1 MRLLGLLL
9 FLTSAQ
15 AGSSH
20 TKGPAG
26 LLQPEGAALVDLW
39 RQAHP
44 SQPSSGNRTV
54 RNTTVGSSLVAN
66 ATAQQSGVPLAAQ
79 KGLSKLSEQE
89 GDGDLGNRWK
99 MAGIALGWGLLSAF
113 SLVLGAGLAMF
124 VELDRKTLAMMMA
137 FGGGALVEA
146 LSIELFGHLKHE
158 QLDLDIPYV
167 LWIGLIAALVGG
179 LAYYGID
186 RLLNSQGAFVRSA
199 AHVNAALEELKHLEE
214 LVEEACED
222 AYDLVVH
229 PNGDGQKEP
238 AETSAAENAAPDTP
252 RSTAS
257 ASAPKKHSS
266 KRSTSRRGS
275 LSRGST
281 IQSLGWVHTTQAPK
295 HLPSEIRDE
304 SSQQSLDQRL
314 SIAAGS
320 SKQEE
325 AANKE
330 QKDEEAAAIKG
341 EEEEE
346 VVLLPGLPGVAESS
360 RRKSSSGSSGSR
372 RKSVAAERRSSLM
385 ETHHSIEI
393 EHSKSAA
400 MSIWLGI
407 LLDGIAESL
416 VLGLMANEATEAR
429 EPGLMYAFVISVF
442 VANFPE
448 ALSSA
453 GTMKRVGMTPLT
465 IMMMWGL
472 IFVITGIGAAAG
484 SLLFPPGDDENH
496 TPKHIQAALEG
507 VCGGAM
513 LTAISNTVF
522 PEAFEGGG
530 SAVGLAS
537 LAGFVTALAVG
548 GLTGESSEVALL
560 FGLPRA

>member
-1 MRLLGLLL
+1 MALPGLLL
-9 FLTSAQ
+9 LSAS
-15 AGSSH
+15 AHSR
-20 TKGPAG
+20 GPAG

-39 RQAHP
+39 KQAN
-44 SQPSSGNRTV
+44 SAVPSSAGRVVAGQQNATRDSGV
-54 RNTTVGSSLVAN
+54 VAN
-66 ATAQQSGVPLAAQ
+66 ATTQQLGVLPTQRKNLT
-79 KGLSKLSEQE
+79 KLSEQE
-89 GDGDLGNRWK
+89 GEGELGDRWR
-99 MAGIALGWGLLSAF
+99 MAGIALGWGLLSAV

-124 VELDRKTLAMMMA
+124 VELDRKTLSMMMA
-137 FGGGALVEA
+137 FGGGALIEA

-158 QLDLDIPYV
+158 QLDEGIPNV
-167 LWIGLIAALVGG
+167 LWIGLVAALVGG
-179 LAYYGID
+179 LAYYAID

-199 AHVNAALEELKHLEE
+199 AHVNAALQELQRLEE
-214 LVEEACED
+214 MVEETCED
-222 AYDLVVH
+222 ALHLPHLREHQHLH
-229 PNGDGQKEP
+229 PHEQHTGTP
-238 AETSAAENAAPDTP
+238 AAEEPEGDKT
-252 RSTAS
+252 T
-257 ASAPKKHSS
+257 S
-266 KRSTSRRGS
+266 KPSRRTIQGHGRYANSSIES
-275 LSRGST
+275 LSRGAT
-281 IQSLGWVHTTQAPK
+281 VQSLGWVQKTHHVPK
-295 HLPSEIRDE
+295 HVPSEV
-304 SSQQSLDQRL
+304 QKATSLDQRV
-314 SIAAGS
+314 SITMDPP
-320 SKQEE
+320 KEEEE
-325 AANKE
+325 A
-330 QKDEEAAAIKG
+330 

-346 VVLLPGLPGVAESS
+346 KAASKEEEPEALPPGVAESPRPRDSASGTSATPGS
-360 RRKSSSGSSGSR
+360 RRKSSTSKG
-372 RKSVAAERRSSLM
+372 ERRTSII

-453 GTMKRVGMTPLT
+453 GTMKRVGMAPLT

-472 IFVITGIGAAAG
+472 IFVLTGVGAAAG
-484 SLLFPPGDDENH
+484 SLLFPPGDDEND
-496 TPKHIQAALEG
+496 TPKHVQAALEG

-530 SAVGLAS
+530 AAVGIAS

-548 GLTGESSEVALL
+548 GITA
-560 FGLPRA
+560 